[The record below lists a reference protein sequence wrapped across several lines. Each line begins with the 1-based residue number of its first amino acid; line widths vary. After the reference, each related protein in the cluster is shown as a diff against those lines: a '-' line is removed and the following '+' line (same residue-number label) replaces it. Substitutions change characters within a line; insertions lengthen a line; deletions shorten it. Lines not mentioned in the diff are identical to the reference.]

1 MKKILFPM
9 LVCAALMLNTSC
21 KNNDIDIDI
30 ENDINV
36 VNISVSLSNLYSAYN
51 FNDTKHGI
59 KISDEYRTFNADYGK
74 YIQVRTYIYDNNS
87 GALKDSVVSFQTN
100 TNAVN
105 QTVRLAAGDYTVVS
119 MLSFT
124 DSDYD
129 PYWIMKDR
137 NNLSTAA
144 IMCDYRFNKWA
155 LMSFASKTITVTEGI
170 GNNVSMSPSPIG
182 ALTYLYCQNFQYED
196 ETTYGTLAD
205 NGIRELAV
213 YAKTVAIGYKL
224 NPAIMG
230 EDKYVYLNDPGSDNW
245 YYLSSQLEP
254 SDFEDSWTFF
264 KTNLYSY
271 FYILAPQSDI
281 CFGYMSEGA
290 SGFAEK
296 GTQYG
301 KNFQNGQMYLAY
313 WDWFAAGNP
322 YFDIADNNH
331 WNTYSSVAAKATAT
345 AKAARGRLF
354 EE

>member
-30 ENDINV
+30 ENDINM

-59 KISDEYRTFNADYGK
+59 KISDEYRTFNADYGG
-74 YIQVRTYIYDNNS
+74 YIQVRTYIYDNSN
-87 GALKDSVVSFQTN
+87 GVLKDSIVSFQTN
-100 TNAVN
+100 TNTVN
-105 QTVRLAAGDYTVVS
+105 QTVRLAAGEYTVVS
-119 MLSFT
+119 MLSFAAK
-124 DSDYD
+124 DKD
-129 PYWIMKDR
+129 PYWIMTDR
-137 NNLSTAA
+137 ENLGTAA
-144 IMCDYRFNKWA
+144 IVCRNRYNMWA
-155 LMSFASKTITVTEGI
+155 LMSFASKTITVTEGS
-170 GNNVSMSPSPIG
+170 GGNVSMTPSPIG
-182 ALTYLYCQNFQYED
+182 ALAYLYFQNFQFED

-205 NGIRELAV
+205 NGIRKLTV

-245 YYLSSQLEP
+245 YYLSRQLKP
-254 SDFEDSWTFF
+254 SDWEWTFF
-264 KTNLYSY
+264 KADLYGY
-271 FYILAPQSDI
+271 FYILAPQSDV
-281 CFGYMSEGA
+281 CFGYMSEGD
-290 SGFAEK
+290 SSFTDE
-296 GTQYG
+296 GTQYD
-301 KNFQNGQMYLAY
+301 KTFENGRMYLAY
-313 WDWFAAGNP
+313 WDRFAVGNP

-331 WNTYSSVAAKATAT
+331 WNTYSSASAKAAAT